1 MTFHFPS
8 FLLGLAAGAAGA
20 TLWDRLRPIAVE
32 LTSAGYELGESLWS
46 HVGTLQED
54 AEDVLAEARAH
65 ARRRGPAR
73 RARRAARR
81 TAAHRR

>member
-8 FLLGLAAGAAGA
+8 FLLGVAAGATGA

-46 HVGTLQED
+46 RATTLQED
-54 AEDVLAEARAH
+54 AEDVLAEARTRAT
-65 ARRRGPAR
+65 RRAPAR
-73 RARRAARR
+73 RARRPHRR
-81 TAAHRR
+81 TPSGMR